1 MEVVFKYHIC
11 DVKIVYLWCKNSIF
25 FGVQIAYLW
34 CFRVVCLHDPV
45 VGSFPKLNLVYN
57 GSSMATFV

>member
-1 MEVVFKYHIC
+1 MPSVKINGRMEVVFKYHIC
-11 DVKIVYLWCKNSIF
+11 
-25 FGVQIAYLW
+25 GVQIAYLW
-34 CFRVVCLHDPV
+34 GFCVICLHDPV